1 MKINKIN
8 KNSGF
13 TLLEIM
19 VAISIGGILLF
30 AMTKILLENKSLVKV
45 QTNLEKI
52 QNDSAFAFETI
63 AQQGRSA
70 GFRGCASSA
79 NFIPQVKQ
87 VNIAT
92 EYKTKLN
99 PIEGNKGNG
108 TTFSPALDPA
118 VTAFNPAP
126 SPKFDVL
133 TIRSAVDSMA
143 TVGDDLANP
152 SSSKWPVNSIKGFAK
167 DDIGIISN
175 CSAAAIFNINSTA
188 NTTINAQSPS
198 GVGYF
203 FPARSQIYKYTTST
217 YYVATVNGENILYYN
232 KNGVSEPII
241 NNIEKFSILYG
252 VDINNTL
259 NASQYLYINNIA
271 DLKQIVSMR
280 IGLVLQSAEDKIT
293 VQSAANNKYTFHGV
307 EYTPRDKK
315 LRKSFYT
322 TVNIRNMLP

>member
-1 MKINKIN
+1 MKTKI

-13 TLLEIM
+13 TLVEIM
-19 VAISIGGILLF
+19 VAISISGILLF
-30 AMTKILLENKSLVKV
+30 AMTKILLETRSLVKV
-45 QTNLEKI
+45 QSNLEKI
-52 QNDSAFAFETI
+52 QNDSSFAFETI
-63 AQQGRSA
+63 AQKGRSA
-70 GFRGCASSA
+70 GFRGCASSS
-79 NFIPQVKQ
+79 NFIPQVKA
-87 VNIAT
+87 VNIISQYT
-92 EYKTKLN
+92 TKLN

-108 TTFSPALDPA
+108 TSFSPALDSS
-118 VTAFNPAP
+118 VSAFIPAP
-126 SPKFDVL
+126 NPNFDVL

-143 TVGDDLANP
+143 TVGDNLANP
-152 SSSKWPVNSIKGFAK
+152 SSTKWPVNSIKGFAV

-203 FPARSQIYKYTTST
+203 FPARSQIYKYTTSS

-232 KNGVSEPII
+232 DNKGVSEPII
-241 NNIEKFSILYG
+241 NNVEKFSILYG

-259 NASQYLYINNIA
+259 NASQYLYINDVL

-280 IGLVLQSAEDKIT
+280 IGLVLKSADKNIS
-293 VQSAANNKYTFHGV
+293 VQTADKNKYTFLGV
-307 EYTPRDKK
+307 EYSPNDKN

-322 TVNIRNMLP
+322 TINVRNMLP